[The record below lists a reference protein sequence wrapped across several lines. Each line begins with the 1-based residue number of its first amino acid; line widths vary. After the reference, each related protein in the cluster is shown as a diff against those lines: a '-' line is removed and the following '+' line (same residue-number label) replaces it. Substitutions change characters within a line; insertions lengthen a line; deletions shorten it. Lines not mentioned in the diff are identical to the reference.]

1 MLMYFMNFIDI
12 ILFKVR
18 EEEGQGMVEY
28 ALLVGLIAVVVIG
41 VLVLLGPAIAAKFQ
55 SIIDSLK

>member
-1 MLMYFMNFIDI
+1 MYFMNFIDI

-55 SIIDSLK
+55 SIIDAL

>member
-55 SIIDSLK
+55 SIIDAL